1 MEKEEYRE
9 RKNKTLFVVSNRARL
24 GEDNSLWVEYTEYT
38 EPTGHHFIQLWGTIR
53 QAHIEGHY

>member
-9 RKNKTLFVVSNRARL
+9 RKKITNVVSNRARL
-24 GEDNSLWVEYTEYT
+24 GEDNSLCVEYTEYT